1 MIALCR
7 HLSLFVAACVFL
19 SACTTI
25 RLDED
30 LADYSHE
37 VSSLQQQLL
46 VDPQSEDAL
55 RDLGAI
61 YIRTGYPAEGHQYL
75 QRAFSN
81 GDREPKTLFFLGL
94 ANENLGRAETARRLY
109 ESYSDVSS
117 LSPYRRLMQGRY
129 AWLVRE
135 AAHKEIQDRLATESD
150 ITDSEIVPNV
160 IAIFP
165 LTYLGDDNRWNPI
178 GRGLAEMMTIDLQN
192 VSRIRIVE
200 RARLQAILSELELGA
215 TNRVDQ
221 SSAPRL
227 GRLLRA
233 GKVVGGT
240 YNVLSEDDLRL
251 DVSFVET
258 LTSELSD
265 LPSQTDALNNF
276 FRLEKQI
283 VFSLLDKLGI
293 ELTEAEQIEIQ
304 RVPTQNLQAFLAFS
318 RGLRE
323 EDENNYEAAA
333 RSFERANAL
342 DPDFSLAS
350 VRSNQATGLGDAAG
364 SSFDLLLSAIAVEP
378 NFGPPIDL
386 MASRIDQLSSG
397 IGSTMTPG
405 ADDRDPVEE
414 ATLAGVTTAELLPTP
429 PPPPGPN

>member
-1 MIALCR
+1 MIRFRSRYGL
-7 HLSLFVAACVFL
+7 LIAACLFL

-30 LADYSHE
+30 LADFTHE
-37 VSSLQQQLL
+37 ISSLQQELL
-46 VDPQSEDAL
+46 VDPQSEEAM

-61 YIRTGYPAEGHQYL
+61 YVRTGYPAEGHEYL
-75 QRAFSN
+75 QKAYSN
-81 GDREPKTLFFLGL
+81 GDREAKTLFFLGL

-109 ESYSDVSS
+109 ENYSDLSS

-135 AAHKEIQDRLATESD
+135 AAHAEIRDRLAIED
-150 ITDSEIVPNV
+150 EITDSEIVPEV
-160 IAIFP
+160 IAVFP
-165 LTYLGDDNRWNPI
+165 LAYLGDDDRWSPI

-192 VSRIRIVE
+192 VSQIRVVE

-215 TNRVDQ
+215 TDQVDQ
-221 SSAPRL
+221 SSAPRI

-240 YNVLSEDDLRL
+240 YNVLSGTDLRL
-251 DVSFVET
+251 DASFVET

-265 LPSQTDALNNF
+265 LPSQSDALKNF
-276 FRLEKQI
+276 FQLEKQI
-283 VFSLLDKLGI
+283 VFSLLDELGI
-293 ELTEAEQIEIQ
+293 ELTEAEQTAIQ

-333 RSFERANAL
+333 RSFEQANAL

-364 SSFDLLLSAIAVEP
+364 SSFDLLLSAVAIEP
-378 NFGPPIDL
+378 NFGPPMDL
-386 MASRIDQLSSG
+386 MVSRVTQLSSG
-397 IGSTMTPG
+397 IGSTMAPG

-414 ATLAGVTTAELLPTP
+414 AFVAGVTTAELLPPP
-429 PPPPGPN
+429 PPPPGRN